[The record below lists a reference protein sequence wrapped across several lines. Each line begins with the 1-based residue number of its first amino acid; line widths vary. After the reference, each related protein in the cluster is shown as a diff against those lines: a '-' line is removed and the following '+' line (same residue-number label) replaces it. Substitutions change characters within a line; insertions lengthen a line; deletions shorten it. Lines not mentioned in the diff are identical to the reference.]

1 MTVTGNPIKFMTL
14 SDTEIIASKEDLAN
28 FLTKML
34 ADYSSHGE
42 EWENQDIPSF
52 LEAFQAWLLASD
64 NFYKNQ
70 HVNHNEVNPWRRMGD
85 ALAAARIYE

>member
-1 MTVTGNPIKFMTL
+1 MTTT
-14 SDTEIIASKEDLAN
+14 DTAMIASKEDLAD
-28 FLTKML
+28 FITQML
-34 ADYSSHGE
+34 ADYSSSGE
-42 EWENQDIPSF
+42 KWENQDIPSF

-70 HVNHNEVNPWRRMGD
+70 NLDHNDVNPWRRMGD